1 MVAEKMPTVQYMYV
15 SIKRHC
21 TFAGCHRES
30 QGRYLFMFNILVKA
44 GDLAKK
50 NKQKLSGENVLGTRE
65 KTIRTG

>member
-30 QGRYLFMFNILVKA
+30 QGRYLLVKA

-50 NKQKLSGENVLGTRE
+50 NKQKLSGENFLGTRE